1 MCKETIQKNISSK
14 KPAAIRVE
22 TDKDFMGEMTDR
34 INNPAGIDNET
45 EAEKETHIDEQESD
59 GSANAFET
67 K

>member
-1 MCKETIQKNISSK
+1 MCKETLQKDISSK
-14 KPAAIRVE
+14 KPPASPVE
-22 TDKDFMGEMTDR
+22 ADKDFIGEMTDR

-45 EAEKETHIDEQESD
+45 EAEKKMQIDEQESD